1 MHHVLNV
8 TRRSEQDM
16 GSKKEMIARMVEAEW
31 KMFSTV
37 SNIGGGKASCQED
50 YVTFEINRSSQFMSW
65 SEAAIE
71 SYSEDLAKAKEEGRN
86 LCAEKFARM
95 MQSTLPEEY
104 AAIADSLPPLAYEVP
119 LLIEMI
125 TNIVLEWED
134 ALKAKYP
141 DISRRMRPL
150 RKSNDS
156 PSVISVETYLKGE
169 LATYSV
175 RTLELYC
182 EYILEQKAAQENGAE
197 VVLLEMMKRY
207 GFKTLEEAN
216 EQLKAQNQ

>member
-1 MHHVLNV
+1 
-8 TRRSEQDM
+8 M
-16 GSKKEMIARMVEAEW
+16 GSKEEMIAKMVEAEW

-50 YVTFEINRSSQFMSW
+50 YETFEINRSSQVMSW
-65 SEAAIE
+65 SEATIE
-71 SYSEDLAKAKEEGRN
+71 SYLGDLAKAEEEGRN

-95 MQSTLPEEY
+95 MQSTSPEEY
-104 AAIADSLPPLAYEVP
+104 AAMADSIPPVAPEVPSLIDMIAD
-119 LLIEMI
+119 
-125 TNIVLEWED
+125 IVLEWED
-134 ALKAKYP
+134 ALQAKYP

-150 RKSNDS
+150 RSSNDN
-156 PSVISVETYLKGE
+156 PSVTSVETYLRGE

-175 RTLELYC
+175 GTLELYC
-182 EYILEQKAAQENGAE
+182 EHVLQQKAAQENGSE

-216 EQLKAQNQ
+216 EQVKAQGR